1 MESIVITTPTE
12 LREIISK
19 AVMDALKS
27 SESVIHPTHQ
37 PENNE
42 DQLLRISQLAVL
54 LSVSKQTI
62 HNWKKQGL
70 INCYRISN
78 KVFFK
83 KSEVLASLKKSRK
96 VN

>member
-1 MESIVITTPTE
+1 MDKIILTTPTE
-12 LREIISK
+12 LKEIISQ
-19 AVMDALKS
+19 AVLDAINS
-27 SESVIHPTHQ
+27 SEVTTHSQ
-37 PENNE
+37 PQPQSNE

-70 INCYRISN
+70 IPFHRISN

-83 KSEVLASLKKSRK
+83 KSEVLQSLKKSRK